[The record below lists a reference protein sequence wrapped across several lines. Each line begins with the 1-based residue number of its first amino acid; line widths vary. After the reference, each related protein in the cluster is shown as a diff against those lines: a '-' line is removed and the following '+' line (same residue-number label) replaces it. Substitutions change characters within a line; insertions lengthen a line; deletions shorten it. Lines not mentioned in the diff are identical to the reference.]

1 MPTHALYA
9 AEPIASHTVPWTYE
23 HAATR
28 TITRPA
34 TLADYDAVNQLH
46 DRSSLASR
54 FARYQ
59 SARRDLRFAEWSHL
73 TNPDRAGSWVSHP
86 RHSPHDVVATMNL
99 VRTTDS
105 STAELGLLI
114 EDGWQGRGL
123 GTALAAQARAT
134 ARNLGC
140 SSLLVVTG
148 ADNVRMLKIMRRL
161 GATPA
166 RTGGT
171 TLAFSLPVA

>member
-1 MPTHALYA
+1 MPTRALYA
-9 AEPIASHTVPWTYE
+9 AEPIAPETVPWSYE
-23 HAATR
+23 HAATE

-59 SARRDLRFAEWSHL
+59 SARRDLRFAEWNHL
-73 TNPDRAGSWVSHP
+73 TNPDRATSWVSHP
-86 RHSPHDVVATMNL
+86 RHSPQDIVATLNL
-99 VRTTDS
+99 VRTTDA

-114 EDGWQGRGL
+114 EDDWQGRGL
-123 GTALAAQARAT
+123 GKALTAQARAA

-140 SSLLVVTG
+140 SSLVVMTG
-148 ADNVRMLKIMRRL
+148 ADNVRMLKIMRGL

-171 TLAFSLPVA
+171 TLDFSLPVA

>member
-1 MPTHALYA
+1 MPTRALYA
-9 AEPIASHTVPWTYE
+9 ADPITPPTVTWSYE
-23 HAATR
+23 HAATE

-34 TLADYDAVNQLH
+34 TLADFDAVNQLH

-59 SARRDLRFAEWSHL
+59 SARRCLRLAEWNHL
-73 TNPDRAGSWVSHP
+73 TNPDRAQSWVSHP
-86 RHSPHDVVATMNL
+86 RHSPQNIVATLNI
-99 VRTTDS
+99 VRTTDT

-123 GTALAAQARAT
+123 GTALATQACTA

-140 SSLLVVTG
+140 SSLIVMTG
-148 ADNVRMLKIMRRL
+148 ADNVRMLKIMRGL

-166 RTGGT
+166 PAAGT
-171 TLAFSLPVA
+171 TLDFSLAVA